1 MKRASPL
8 LSNSMMKKYF
18 FILVLVLFGCRM
30 LPAANVIKEAK
41 TAIKNGN
48 NLENAEKKLLET
60 ATNPQ
65 TKHGDKAE
73 CYYMAGLI
81 NRKINAIENEKLY
94 LKQNYDTA
102 KFFNSIY
109 TMFVRFQQCDS
120 VEMQPDAKGHI
131 KFKYRRKV
139 HDILLTYRDNLLN
152 GGKFFLRKNN
162 YGQAYPFFDMYIA
175 CASAPMFEKEFFL
188 QSDTLMTRAAYWATL
203 AAYSNKQAAQTLK
216 HADLALKLDMHRKY
230 IQEYKA
236 KSHFALQDTARWLA
250 DLKEGL
256 INYPEHT
263 YFFVNL
269 MDYFNEAKRYEE
281 GIHFADTMIRY
292 NPQSSLFWYAKS
304 AVLMN
309 MRRYE
314 ECIAV
319 SDSVLKR
326 DTAYVDAYYNKGIS
340 YCNMALM
347 RAEKLNP
354 KVGQAQ
360 YRKDREAVAALYR
373 KALPPMRMV
382 RKLAP
387 EDTARWANPLY
398 RIYLN
403 LNMGKEFDE
412 IDKILKAQK

>member
-8 LSNSMMKKYF
+8 LSNIMMKKF
-18 FILVLVLFGCRM
+18 FFLLVVVLFGCRM
-30 LPAANVIKEAK
+30 LPATNVIKEAK

-60 ATNPQ
+60 AANTQ
-65 TKHGDKAE
+65 TKHKDKAE

-109 TMFVRFQQCDS
+109 NMFVRFQQCDS
-120 VEMQPDAKGHI
+120 VEMEPDAKGNV
-131 KFKYRRKV
+131 KFKYRKKI
-139 HDILLTYRDNLLN
+139 HDILLTYRANLLN
-152 GGKFFLRKNN
+152 GGKFFLRKGK
-162 YGQAYPFFDMYIA
+162 YKEAYPFFDKYVDW
-175 CASAPMFEKEFFL
+175 ASYPMFEKDFLL
-188 QSDTLMTRAAYWATL
+188 QSDTLITKAAYWATL
-203 AAYSNKQAAQTLK
+203 SAYNDKQAARTLK
-216 HADLALKLDMHRKY
+216 HVDLALKLGHHQKY

-236 KSHFALQDTARWLA
+236 KSHFALQDTVHWLE

-256 INYPEHT
+256 INYPEHS
-263 YFFVNL
+263 YFFVSL
-269 MDYFNEAKRYEE
+269 MDYFNEAQRYEE
-281 GIHFADTMIRY
+281 GILFADTMIKY

-304 AVLMN
+304 VVLMN
-309 MRRYE
+309 MHRYE

-319 SDSVLKR
+319 SDSVLKI

-340 YCNMALM
+340 YCNLAVLQ
-347 RAEKLNP
+347 AEKVKS
-354 KVGQAQ
+354 KVGQPQ
-360 YRKDREAVAALYR
+360 YKKERQAVVDLYR
-373 KALPPMRMV
+373 KALPPMQKV
-382 RKLAP
+382 RQLAP
-387 EDTARWANPLY
+387 ADTVRWANPLY

-412 IDKILKAQK
+412 IDKILRTLK